1 MLSGR
6 IITLIEVLVTVIFK
20 DQTLIFTALIS
31 IYLNSDCFS
40 YLVSVVIEWTR
51 VTTMEQED
59 QNLKPDHVID

>member
-51 VTTMEQED
+51 VTTMEQD